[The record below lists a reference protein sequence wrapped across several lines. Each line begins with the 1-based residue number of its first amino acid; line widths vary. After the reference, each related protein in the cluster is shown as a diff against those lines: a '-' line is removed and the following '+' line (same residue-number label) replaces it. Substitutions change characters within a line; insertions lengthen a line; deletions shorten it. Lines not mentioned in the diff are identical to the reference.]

1 MQINSI
7 RFKITVLYSIILGII
22 LILYSSFLYFSL
34 HYTLYDELDNE
45 LQRKSKE
52 ITNTISSYLNLLDD
66 EPDTFDLAARNM
78 LTFGEIYPA
87 ESKLGEY
94 QRQWLQKVDKF
105 DLKEDYIN
113 LANTKGESLVK
124 SGNFDSKILALF
136 SKEAR
141 RPRDKEFV
149 FKSINFEKRDLRIL
163 TADFLCGSSKK
174 YVIQTGTSLKPI
186 IHLLKIRLFHIII
199 SIPIFLLIASLFGKL
214 LTARILKPVMD
225 ITITA
230 NNITHKDLS
239 ARVKSEHVDE
249 EMKYLVDAFNDMI
262 SRLEYSFKYIVDF
275 SSHVA
280 HDLKTPLAI
289 IRGESDVAL
298 IEERNPEEYRESF
311 RIIQE
316 ETERMLKVIEDLLLL
331 ARLDYRPDFFKL
343 EKLDISEFLL
353 EVYEKTRLL
362 AAQKNIS
369 VNIDMPRGEKIYISG
384 DKLQL
389 RRLFLNLIDNAIK
402 FNRENG
408 KIGITAEKENDKVV
422 ISISD
427 TGIGIKKEDMPKI
440 FDRFFHI
447 DDNAQDIKPGTGLG
461 LSIVQSIAKI
471 HNGGIQ
477 VNSAPNKGSI
487 FTVALPHLKDFP

>member
-7 RFKITVLYSIILGII
+7 RFKITVLYTIILGII
-22 LILYSSFLYFSL
+22 LILYSTFLYFSL

-52 ITNTISSYLNLLDD
+52 VANTISSYLNVLGD
-66 EPDTFDLAARNM
+66 EFDTFDLATRNM
-78 LTFGEIYPA
+78 LTFDEIYPV
-87 ESKLGEY
+87 ESKLGEP

-113 LANTKGESLVK
+113 LANIKGESLIR
-124 SGNFDSKILALF
+124 SGNFDTKILVLF
-136 SKEAR
+136 SKEAKR
-141 RPRDKEFV
+141 LQDKELA
-149 FKSINFEKRDLRIL
+149 FKSINFEKRNLRLL
-163 TADFLCGSSKK
+163 TTPFLCGNNKK
-174 YVIQTGTSLKPI
+174 YIIQIGTSLKPI

-199 SIPIFLLIASLFGKL
+199 SIPIFLIIASLFGKL
-214 LTARILKPVMD
+214 LTMRILKPVMD
-225 ITITA
+225 ITTTA

-298 IEERNPEEYRESF
+298 IEERNPEEYKESF
-311 RIIQE
+311 KIIQE

-331 ARLDYRPDFFKL
+331 ARLDYRPDFFKF
-343 EKLDISEFLL
+343 EKFDINEFLP
-353 EVYEKTRLL
+353 EIYEKTRLL
-362 AAQKNIS
+362 ASQKNIL
-369 VNIDMPRGEKIYISG
+369 VNIDMSHEGKIHING

-408 KIGITAEKENDKVV
+408 KIDIIAKKEKDKVL

-427 TGIGIKKEDMPKI
+427 TGIGIKTEDMSKI

-447 DDNAQDIKPGTGLG
+447 DDNTQDIKPGTGLG
-461 LSIVQSIAKI
+461 LSIVQSIVKI
-471 HNGGIQ
+471 HDGTIQ
-477 VNSAPNKGSI
+477 VSSTPNKGSTFI
-487 FTVALPHLKDFP
+487 VTLPVI